1 MRRLNTGIIGLMVLV
16 RGDWWHWCDNWQ
28 KPLVRKVMHCELVH
42 SALCPGVRSLCA
54 LIAWQGAQI
63 QCSTLMNNSGAVPWC
78 RGLVP
83 PTKCQ
88 GLSPILATHPPPS
101 STPHQPYLPTTKD
114 PEHPI
119 DDSLSWTDVA
129 ILTTDL
135 IHLRAIST
143 PSLSRN
149 NNIHIFSPIIYSAL
163 APHYETFSPYLVPI
177 IDTSVSR
184 SGFWHQN
191 VRSSGLI
198 KSKCLKIVSGFEKDS
213 QSHASITFQ
222 VHPSL
227 PIQDSLSWDS
237 HGNIEPS

>member
-1 MRRLNTGIIGLMVLV
+1 MVLV

-42 SALCPGVRSLCA
+42 RVGALCTGFVPWCA
-54 LIAWQGAQI
+54 LIVCTDSMARCTVVHRFSALPWWTILVLYPGAEVWSHQP
-63 QCSTLMNNSGAVPWC
+63 SATV
-78 RGLVP
+78 
-83 PTKCQ
+83 
-88 GLSPILATHPPPS
+88 SPILATHPPPS

-135 IHLRAIST
+135 IHLRVIST
-143 PSLSRN
+143 PSLSHN
-149 NNIHIFSPIIYSAL
+149 SNIHISPPNNLLCSCSSL
-163 APHYETFSPYLVPI
+163 WDFSPYLVPI

-227 PIQDSLSWDS
+227 PIQDSLSWVS